1 MGVQLIIPAPLVEP
15 NCLNP
20 KPSLIYTVGV
30 RPEKAPVFEF
40 KLYTLTNI
48 FLPFI
53 YLLGNDDLFRI
64 NCTMNLNIQ
73 PSTTRFRIN
82 CTMQLEHTTQ
92 YNHGFSDYLVKTR
105 D

>member
-64 NCTMNLNIQ
+64 NCTMK
-73 PSTTRFRIN
+73 
-82 CTMQLEHTTQ
+82 LEHTTQ